1 MNKIFPIILV
11 LVLSGCATGGGY
23 VMKNS
28 FSTNEIDWFMAGG
41 STTVKGSAFLKQR
54 GGGVVTC
61 AGNEVTLTPVTR
73 YSTERIS
80 FLYDSTE
87 FGILQRGLP
96 RALRGKYFKEE
107 APVAYGQ
114 YSKRARCDV
123 DGKFEFQ
130 NVPQG
135 SYYLITVVEWNTG
148 RNMFENEG
156 GFIMKRISVND
167 KELVKFV
174 ISN

>member
-1 MNKIFPIILV
+1 MNKIFPLILV

-28 FSTNEIDWFMAGG
+28 FSTDEIDWFLAGG

-61 AGNEVTLTPVTR
+61 AGNEVFLIPVSR

-96 RALRGKYFKEE
+96 QALRGRYFKEE
-107 APVAYGQ
+107 PPAAYGQ
-114 YSKRARCDV
+114 YSKRTICDV
-123 DGKFEFQ
+123 DGRFVFQ

-135 SYYLITVVEWNTG
+135 SYYLTTIVEWNTG
-148 RNMFENEG
+148 QNMFENEG